1 MVPSFSSN
9 VQKNELNKTIDLP
22 TKSTSG
28 PVQQDRPLSVVS
40 TSTNLTE
47 QVSENT
53 CTSGRRATYLV
64 EDKPPE
70 SSQKDSTQISVEELF
85 KSTVKRATYLLENE
99 GMENQPEGVRRS
111 TRVRTTRSKQLDLP
125 TTRMTRSTA
134 KQGTYVDDH
143 VSDIDTKESIKPV
156 GKTKGERKTK
166 NRRMKNVDDGEIE
179 RKVKEDDSRRR
190 KRKSSSEFQSPVK
203 RSTPP
208 DHIAKFCQSPIRVP
222 NNTCEILHENTETFP
237 EEPLDMVNESSQEN
251 QSNKCVLQL
260 QRVETTEKSRP
271 LTIED
276 NKTDSQTRS
285 EDSSSEQKLIDSLD
299 TTYSVEPSSDFQS
312 LVKRSTPPDHSAE
325 LDQPTAG
332 VSNNTCETLHEN
344 TESFPEE
351 PLNMVSKSSLENK
364 CVLQLQR
371 VKTTKMSRSLTLETD
386 SQTQSEDLSSEQK
399 PIDSMDTTYSVEIA
413 NHSRPLTLWD
423 NKSDSQTQSEDS
435 SPEWKLIDS
444 IDTTYCVG
452 PSSEFQSPVK
462 KSTHPYGTEFH
473 QSPIQIPNK
482 TCETLHEN
490 TKTFLEEPLNIVSES
505 SLDNQSNKCVL
516 QLQRVETTKK
526 SQSLTLEDHKSDS
539 QTQSEDSSPEQK
551 LIDSMDTTSSDGQSH
566 FQSQSDGSEREGV
579 IDEQSHSKKKKRALE
594 IWNELQAAVSHEYLM
609 RC

>member
-344 TESFPEE
+344 TESFP
-351 PLNMVSKSSLENK
+351 
-364 CVLQLQR
+364 
-371 VKTTKMSRSLTLETD
+371 
-386 SQTQSEDLSSEQK
+386 
-399 PIDSMDTTYSVEIA
+399 
-413 NHSRPLTLWD
+413 
-423 NKSDSQTQSEDS
+423 
-435 SPEWKLIDS
+435 
-444 IDTTYCVG
+444 
-452 PSSEFQSPVK
+452 
-462 KSTHPYGTEFH
+462 
-473 QSPIQIPNK
+473 
-482 TCETLHEN
+482 
-490 TKTFLEEPLNIVSES
+490 
-505 SLDNQSNKCVL
+505 
-516 QLQRVETTKK
+516 
-526 SQSLTLEDHKSDS
+526 
-539 QTQSEDSSPEQK
+539 
-551 LIDSMDTTSSDGQSH
+551 
-566 FQSQSDGSEREGV
+566 
-579 IDEQSHSKKKKRALE
+579 
-594 IWNELQAAVSHEYLM
+594 
-609 RC
+609 

>member
-99 GMENQPEGVRRS
+99 GMENQPEGMRRS

-351 PLNMVSKSSLENK
+351 PFNMVSKSSLENK

>member
-208 DHIAKFCQSPIRVP
+208 GHIAKFCQSPIRVP

-516 QLQRVETTKK
+516 QLQCVETTKK